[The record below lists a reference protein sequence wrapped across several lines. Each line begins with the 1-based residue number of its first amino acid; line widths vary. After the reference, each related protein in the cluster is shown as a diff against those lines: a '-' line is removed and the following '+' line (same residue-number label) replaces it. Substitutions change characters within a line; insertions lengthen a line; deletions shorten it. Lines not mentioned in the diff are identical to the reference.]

1 MVTAQIH
8 PLTTDESD
16 CHNLKKELVFLNNKD
31 AVIIG
36 QSVTKKPL
44 VEEEDVSGQV
54 EWSPVTINGVKKG

>member
-1 MVTAQIH
+1 LAAY
-8 PLTTDESD
+8 LS
-16 CHNLKKELVFLNNKD
+16 
-31 AVIIG
+31 VIFMSIG